1 MANNTPGEC
10 AGGVRRNA
18 AMISMLLAG
27 IIIGALAKDI
37 RLTIRR
43 TRDRRRNRDDRDGD
57 DSDDSDDSTRRN

>member
-1 MANNTPGEC
+1 
-10 AGGVRRNA
+10 
-18 AMISMLLAG
+18 MISMLLAG